1 MTFPR
6 LFGSTPQ
13 SMETYNNSLGMGT
26 LIDATSCKVTAELDG
41 MYELQI
47 TYPMIGEHFADL
59 QAGNVIVA
67 KPYRDAPGVQP
78 FTIYKESRPM
88 SGQVTF
94 YAQHI
99 GYKALGVPIRPI
111 NAQSAQEAVSAI
123 TAAAVIDQPFTLSTD
138 VDSATPFLTNKPAAL
153 QSILLGTSGS
163 LVTTYGADV
172 SRDGYTIQL
181 LQHLGTD
188 RGARI
193 VYGRNLMDL
202 TQDKNISNVYDA
214 VYPFYSKVQDDGTV
228 QLVEIDSTLILLTAA
243 SNVAAQNVY
252 ILDLSSNFD
261 EPPTPADLLAEAQDY
276 VDKNRSSLTVPE
288 LNLSLKYVD
297 LSRTQEYADMQ
308 KLDHIELGDTVTVQY
323 PELGVNVTARAT
335 KLVYDVLLG
344 AYESIGVGE
353 VKPTVAD
360 TIAQSQA
367 ASTGSGQQIQVLTI
381 KTNQATQAAGNAAK
395 TATDYITDARG
406 QVVFGKAGLAAA
418 VSMGANG
425 LTFTGVKNQTVL
437 WQNSN
442 PSRMA
447 AGTRINIDLSEYNVI
462 TIGWIDNLGGIYTN
476 KVTGA
481 TVQYQP
487 ATINGLEQ
495 RGFYVWDSVRIRT
508 FTPDAA
514 GITFGAGGWLTSTQQ
529 NGIPV
534 GDPLH
539 ENAACCI
546 PFVIYGFM

>member
-1 MTFPR
+1 MNFPR
-6 LFGSTPQ
+6 LFGSMPE

-41 MYELQI
+41 MYELQT
-47 TYPMIGEHFADL
+47 TYPASGVHFSAL
-59 QAGNVIVA
+59 QAGKVIA
-67 KPYRDAPGVQP
+67 AMPYRDAPGVQP

-111 NAQSAQEAVSAI
+111 NAQSAQEAVTAI
-123 TAAAVIDQPFTLSTD
+123 AAAAVIDQPFDISTD
-138 VDSATPFLTNKPAAL
+138 VDSTVPFLTGKPTAL
-153 QSILLGTSGS
+153 QSILLGTSSS

-172 SRDGYTIQL
+172 SRDGYTIRL
-181 LQHLGTD
+181 LQHLGAD

-214 VYPFYSKVQDDGTV
+214 VYPYYSKAQDDGTV

-243 SNVAAQNVY
+243 SNTAAQNVY
-252 ILDLSSNFD
+252 ILDLSSEFD
-261 EPPTPADLLAEAQDY
+261 DPPTPAQLLTVAEDY
-276 VDKNRSSLTVPE
+276 VEKNRSSLTVPE

-367 ASTGSGQQIQVLTI
+367 ASTGSGQQIQILSI
-381 KTNQATQAAGNAAK
+381 KTNQASQAAGNAAK
-395 TATDYITDARG
+395 TATDYITDTQGRVA
-406 QVVFGKAGLAAA
+406 FGKAGVPAS
-418 VSMGANG
+418 VSMGVNG
-425 LTFTGVKNQTVL
+425 LTFNGVKNQTIL

-442 PSRMA
+442 PSTMA
-447 AGTRINIDLSEYNVI
+447 AGTRVDIDLSEYNAI

-476 KVTGA
+476 AVAGA
-481 TVQYQP
+481 TVQYQQ
-487 ATINGLEQ
+487 ATVNGLQQ
-495 RGFYVWDSVRIRT
+495 RGFYVWDSARIRT

-529 NGIPV
+529 NGVPG

-539 ENAACCI
+539 EKAAC
-546 PFVIYGFM
+546 